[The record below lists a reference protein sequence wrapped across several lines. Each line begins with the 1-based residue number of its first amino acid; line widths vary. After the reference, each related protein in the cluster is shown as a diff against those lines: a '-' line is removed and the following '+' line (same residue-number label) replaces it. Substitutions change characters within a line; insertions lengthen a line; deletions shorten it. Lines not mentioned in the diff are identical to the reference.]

1 MSAMEEWEYHSTYS
15 GTPQGGIIS
24 PLFANIYLN
33 ELDKYIS
40 TLAENFEKPGDTICT
55 PEYGTIKRQRLKLSE
70 AIKRATEPE
79 RTELLRQYNALR
91 AQQLKTPYKSQTDK
105 RNLQLLLDGK

>member
-1 MSAMEEWEYHSTYS
+1 MEEWEYHSTYS

-79 RTELLRQYNALR
+79 RTDCSGNIMPYTPNSLKHHISRRRIRKSSIPLRR
-91 AQQLKTPYKSQTDK
+91 
-105 RNLQLLLDGK
+105 